1 VRSNQGKNIVI
12 KQLTM
17 TSGLVLAAMFAAG
30 AAHADQVP
38 AYITAAV
45 ADSGRPAAD
54 TARDADR
61 KPAESVA
68 FAGVKPG
75 QTIVDF
81 MPGGGYFT
89 RIFTKAVGPK
99 GHVIAL
105 SSAGSPDKF
114 SAPTKEIAAQPA
126 YANVTAVVD
135 KISALPPAA
144 ADIFWTS
151 QNYHDLHNF
160 EGADLSVINK
170 AIFASLKPGGTYLVI
185 DHADAPGTGT
195 TNTKTL
201 HRIDAAAVKKEVE
214 DAGFKLVAESDLL
227 KNPNDPHTAKVFD
240 PSIRGKT
247 DQFILKFEKPKS

>member
-1 VRSNQGKNIVI
+1 M

-17 TSGLVLAAMFAAG
+17 TSGLMLAAIFAAG
-30 AAHADQVP
+30 AAHADKVP
-38 AYITAAV
+38 DYIAAAV
-45 ADSGRPAAD
+45 ADAGRPAVD
-54 TARDADR
+54 TARDANR
-61 KPAESVA
+61 KPAESLA
-68 FAGVKPG
+68 FAGVKQG
-75 QTIVDF
+75 QTIVEL

-89 RIFTKAVGPK
+89 RIFSKAVGPK

-105 SSAGSPDKF
+105 SSVGMPDKA
-114 SAPTKEIAAQPA
+114 SAPTQAIAAEPG
-126 YANVTAVVD
+126 YENVTAVVEM
-135 KISALPPAA
+135 ISALPPDA

-151 QNYHDLHNF
+151 LNYHDLHNF
-160 EGADLSVINK
+160 EGADLLVINK

-195 TNTKTL
+195 TNTNTL
-201 HRIDAAAVKKEVE
+201 HRIDVAAAKKEVE

-247 DQFILKFEKPKS
+247 DQFILKFEKPNS